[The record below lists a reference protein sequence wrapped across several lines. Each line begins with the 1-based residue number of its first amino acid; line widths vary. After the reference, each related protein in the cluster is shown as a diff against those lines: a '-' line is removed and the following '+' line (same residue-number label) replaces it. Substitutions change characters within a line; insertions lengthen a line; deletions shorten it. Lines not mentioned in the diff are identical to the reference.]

1 MFFAKQQTFD
11 KQWLTYKEEVKKQFH
26 KMKDQFSQEYKK
38 ILDDVHILKTD
49 VLSYTPK
56 LDKMGLEVSKLQDAM
71 SKEDARFEF
80 MQRSVI

>member
-1 MFFAKQQTFD
+1 
-11 KQWLTYKEEVKKQFH
+11 
-26 KMKDQFSQEYKK
+26 MKDQFSQEYKH
-38 ILDDVHILKTD
+38 ILDDVHHLKTD

-71 SKEDARFEF
+71 AKEDARFEF

>member
-1 MFFAKQQTFD
+1 
-11 KQWLTYKEEVKKQFH
+11 
-26 KMKDQFSQEYKK
+26 MKDQFSQEYKK

-71 SKEDARFEF
+71 SKEDDRFEF

>member
-1 MFFAKQQTFD
+1 
-11 KQWLTYKEEVKKQFH
+11 
-26 KMKDQFSQEYKK
+26 MKDQFSQEYKK

>member
-1 MFFAKQQTFD
+1 
-11 KQWLTYKEEVKKQFH
+11 
-26 KMKDQFSQEYKK
+26 MKDQFSQEYTK